1 MRRATHFARRD
12 LNAYNFE
19 EQHMASGV
27 FDDALIKHLWST
39 DEVRA
44 IFNDK
49 SRIQKWYDYEAALA
63 LAQAELGIIPQAAA
77 DEIASNAK
85 LDKVDVEAIAAE
97 IRRIK
102 HPLVP
107 ALKAVQDLCK
117 PELGEY
123 IHFGP
128 TTQDILDTG
137 TVLQVRDAHQ
147 IFLRDMKAIGRAL
160 AKLAEAHKDTPMAG
174 RSHGVQALPITFGH
188 KAAIWLS
195 EMGRNYE
202 RLEALEARTFVGGM
216 VGAVGTQASFGPQ
229 ARELETRVMK
239 RLGLG
244 VADINWQPARDRFAE
259 YVCVLGIIS
268 GTLGKIANEIVT
280 LEHTELSELY
290 EPFSKGKVG
299 SSTMPHK
306 RNPSTCEA
314 VVGASRALRYNVA
327 FMLESMVIEH
337 ERDGSAWRGEW
348 KALPE
353 SCLITGGIL
362 SMMKYVLEGLEV
374 DVPRMRRNLDLL
386 GGFLLSER
394 VMFKLSDKLGKQTAH
409 ELVYEASMHGIE
421 NNVTF
426 EKSLMESKQVRE
438 ALSAEELKAVL
449 DPTTYTGD
457 ARAIVERVLAEQRAS
472 GWMD

>member
-1 MRRATHFARRD
+1 
-12 LNAYNFE
+12 
-19 EQHMASGV
+19 MASGV

-39 DEVRA
+39 DELRA
-44 IFNDK
+44 IFND
-49 SRIQKWYDYEAALA
+49 SNRVQKWYDYEAALA
-63 LAQAELGIIPQAAA
+63 IEQGAMGIIPEAAA
-77 DEIASNAK
+77 REIAAK
-85 LDKVDVEAIAAE
+85 CRVDEVDIEAVAAE

-107 ALKAVQDLCK
+107 ALKAVQAKCK
-117 PELGEY
+117 PEHGEY

-128 TTQDILDTG
+128 TTQDVLDTA
-137 TVLQVRDAHQ
+137 TVLQIKDAHAV
-147 IFLRDMKAIGRAL
+147 FLRDMKAIGKAL
-160 AKLAEAHKDTPMAG
+160 YKLAEKHRSTPMVG

-202 RLEALEARTFVGGM
+202 RLRQLESRVFVGGM
-216 VGAVGTQASFGPQ
+216 VGAVGTQASYGEH
-229 ARELETRVMK
+229 AAELERRVMG

-268 GTLGKIANEIVT
+268 GTLGKIANEVVT
-280 LEHTELSELY
+280 LEHTEIDEIA
-290 EPFSKGKVG
+290 EPFSEGKVG

-314 VVGASRALRYNVA
+314 VVGVSRALRYNVS
-327 FMLESMVIEH
+327 FMLECMVIEH

-353 SCLITGGIL
+353 SCLMMGALLG
-362 SMMKYVLEGLEV
+362 MMKYVLSGLEV
-374 DVPRMRRNLDLL
+374 NVEKMRSNLDML

-394 VMFKLSDKLGKQTAH
+394 VMFALSDKVGKQTAH
-409 ELVYEASMHGIE
+409 ELVYEASMHGMQHGMTLE
-421 NNVTF
+421 QA
-426 EKSLMESKQVRE
+426 LMQHERVRGAMTE
-438 ALSAEELKAVL
+438 AELRAVL
-449 DPTTYTGD
+449 DPTTYVG
-457 ARAIVERVLAEQRAS
+457 RAPEIVDGVLAQARKS